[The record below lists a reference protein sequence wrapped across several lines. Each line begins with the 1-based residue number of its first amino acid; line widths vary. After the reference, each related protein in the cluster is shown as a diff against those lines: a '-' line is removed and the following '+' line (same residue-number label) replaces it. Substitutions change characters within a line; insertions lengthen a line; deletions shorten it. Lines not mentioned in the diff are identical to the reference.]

1 MKTYTEQ
8 IQDHLKFLESQG
20 LAVET
25 LEIGAIVRCREI
37 GQLDGRGEL
46 AYSTNINEM
55 SNGCIGLVTWCRN
68 SSGAQ
73 VTYRTYGMG
82 PTDEEI
88 IPVAVSTID
97 PIAIQKEHESAAKK
111 SYGFWNYSA
120 TSGSSDYL
128 IRKGVGSY
136 GIRFRVSKEFGN
148 VAVVPMR
155 DIHGKI
161 WSYQLLNPDGTKIV
175 PKGSRVKGV
184 FHALKCISDGDLIGL
199 SEGYSTSATCY
210 ELTGIPMVCA
220 FFCENLVEVASNL
233 AKKYPK
239 SQIIVFA
246 DNDRHLEEQGML
258 NIGVLSALEAVKQV
272 DLCVGIA
279 TPEIVDC
286 GPSKEVSD
294 WNDLVHTKGVA
305 FARDQIT
312 QKLKEVFPN
321 LQLVE

>member
-1 MKTYTEQ
+1 MKTYSEQ
-8 IQDHLKFLESQG
+8 IHDHITFLQSQG
-20 LAVET
+20 LAIEAI
-25 LEIGAIVRCREI
+25 EIGAIVRCKAI
-37 GQLDGRGEL
+37 GQLEGRGEL

-73 VTYRTYGMG
+73 VTYRSYGIG
-82 PTDEEI
+82 PTDED
-88 IPVAVSTID
+88 IPPVPIKD
-97 PIAIQKEHESAAKK
+97 PTAIKEEHEAAAKK
-111 SYGFWNYSA
+111 AYGFWNYSA
-120 TSGSSDYL
+120 TFGTSDYL
-128 IRKGVGSY
+128 EAKGVGLY
-136 GIRFRVSKEFGN
+136 GIRFRSSKEHGN

-175 PKGSRVKGV
+175 PKASRTKGL
-184 FHALKCISDGDLIGL
+184 FHELQRISDGDLIGL
-199 SEGYSTSATCY
+199 AEGYSTSATCH

-246 DNDRHLEEQGML
+246 DNDIHLEERAML
-258 NIGVLSALEAVKQV
+258 NKGVLSALEAVKQV
-272 DLCVGIA
+272 ELCIGIA
-279 TPEIVDC
+279 TPEIIDSS
-286 GPSKEVSD
+286 PSKEVSD
-294 WNDLVHTKGVA
+294 WNDLVRIKGVE

-312 QKLKEVFPN
+312 RKLREIFPN
-321 LQLVE
+321 LQIVE